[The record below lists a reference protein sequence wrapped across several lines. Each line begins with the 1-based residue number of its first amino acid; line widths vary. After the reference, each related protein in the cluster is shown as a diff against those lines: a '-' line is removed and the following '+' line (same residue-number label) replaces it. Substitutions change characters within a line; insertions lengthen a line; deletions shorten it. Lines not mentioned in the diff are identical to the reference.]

1 MDERTIIDKLN
12 NKDLTIIENK
22 IKELSKSTFRT
33 SFHLNKKEIE
43 YIKKNGL
50 NKVEQHAYEFIKK
63 NLAPSNIPND
73 GKQTPTHNHPVFP
86 ARHATATCCRGCLE
100 KWHHIKKGKELTD
113 NEIKYIIS
121 IIMYWIV
128 KEVNK

>member
-12 NKDLTIIENK
+12 KQDLIIIENK
-22 IKELSKSTFRT
+22 IKELSKSKFRT
-33 SFHLNKKEIE
+33 SFHLNKKELE

-50 NKVEQHAYEFIKK
+50 KKVEEHAYEFIKK
-63 NLAPSNIPND
+63 NLVPANIPND

-86 ARHATATCCRGCLE
+86 ARHATATCCRGCLA
-100 KWHHIKKGKELTD
+100 KWHHIEKGKELTD
-113 NEIKYIIS
+113 NQIKYIIS
-121 IIMYWIV
+121 IIMYWLK

>member
-12 NKDLTIIENK
+12 SKDLTIIKNK

>member
-12 NKDLTIIENK
+12 SKDLTIIKNK
-22 IKELSKSTFRT
+22 IQELSKSTFRT

>member
-43 YIKKNGL
+43 YINKNGL

>member
-86 ARHATATCCRGCLE
+86 ARHATATCCRSCLE